1 MKLIFTILTVFL
13 CSLQMYGQEHNF
25 SKDGVSLSWDLDWEI
40 TVQDS
45 LDGDGFYLALEKWGL
60 NESALFAVTWL
71 YSNVPEEIIL
81 DILQEEL
88 RKSYEG
94 ISGVSFSE
102 IYDSKFAGI
111 ISKAV
116 DFEFTEL
123 DVKFTGT
130 FFTFRKHGK
139 SFSVLKQEAVEDSDK
154 NAPGFSMIEGN
165 FSIN

>member
-25 SKDGVSLSWDLDWEI
+25 SKDGVSLSWDLDWEL
-40 TVQDS
+40 TEQDS

-60 NESALFAVTWL
+60 NESGLFTVTWL
-71 YSNVPEEIIL
+71 YSNVPEEIFL
-81 DILQEEL
+81 DIFQEQL

-102 IYDSKFAGI
+102 MYDSNFAGI

-123 DVKFTGT
+123 DVKHTGT
-130 FFTFRKHGK
+130 FFSFRTHGK
-139 SFSVLKQEAVEDSDK
+139 SFTVLKQEAVEDSDK
-154 NAPGFSMIEGN
+154 NAPGFSMIESS